1 MPPPPAI
8 LPFPEPWVDDV
19 DDAAEE
25 SFDPFE
31 LTPDDDDKLLLD
43 NVPLEDDDALVLLL
57 FVEEGIADAPGAEA
71 AVFAMWLGLP
81 PALAAPAPPVLVLF
95 ADRSPTG
102 RLSRDLSI
110 VAMETVFFIFFSIE
124 LFYDVLIFS
133 IEFTFKV
140 DCSQQADELYTSVF
154 FLSG

>member
-43 NVPLEDDDALVLLL
+43 NVPLDEDALLLLL
-57 FVEEGIADAPGAEA
+57 FVEEGIADAPDAEA
-71 AVFAMWLGLP
+71 AL
-81 PALAAPAPPVLVLF
+81 LAV
-95 ADRSPTG
+95 
-102 RLSRDLSI
+102 
-110 VAMETVFFIFFSIE
+110 
-124 LFYDVLIFS
+124 
-133 IEFTFKV
+133 
-140 DCSQQADELYTSVF
+140 
-154 FLSG
+154 